1 MKEDLSTLTDASLP
15 VRPNSTLFMC
25 VEKAAAVYTSPFF
38 FCGETK
44 KQKKTNNQERER
56 EKVNICETWDEWWPE
71 NIPARVFFQII
82 HLAKDVVWTANH
94 PVQGFLAR

>member
-25 VEKAAAVYTSPFF
+25 AEKAAAVYMSPFL

-44 KQKKTNNQERER
+44 KQNINKQSKKKER
-56 EKVNICETWDEWWPE
+56 EKVNIGETWGEWWPE
-71 NIPARVFFQII
+71 NIPARVFFQ
-82 HLAKDVVWTANH
+82 NH
-94 PVQGFLAR
+94 SPR

>member
-25 VEKAAAVYTSPFF
+25 VEKAAAVYMSPFL

-56 EKVNICETWDEWWPE
+56 EKVNICET
-71 NIPARVFFQII
+71 
-82 HLAKDVVWTANH
+82 
-94 PVQGFLAR
+94 